1 MVKEGNE
8 NGRSHKFAVLFLD
21 MSVSVLASLL
31 AVLYVRWQSAPIY
44 EFRHYV
50 FEWIFLSA
58 VISLL
63 SFLVFGTNK
72 FVIRHSSLKSV
83 GRLVWAT
90 FLKEL
95 LLGACM
101 LIGLFGFRN
110 DDSGMSVSVL
120 IADLLITLVA
130 LVVLR
135 VIIIS
140 LYDDFKDST
149 GMNIDRIPVMV
160 YGVSDKSVALV
171 IRLENSEHYNVL
183 GFLTRDKSR
192 SGMVAQDKKIYAF
205 ENQDE
210 LSKLKIKLGFSG
222 VLFASDADIESE
234 GGNDGLLAM
243 SLKAGIGSLM
253 SPKIDQVRYG
263 GMSKTAVNEVVT
275 KTVDYIPDGMSGF
288 TRNTKRVIDFI
299 LSSILLVVFSPLFL
313 ICYIAL
319 KLDDGGPA
327 IYKQERIGRFGRPFM
342 IYKFRSM
349 RTDAEAGGPALYAG
363 DDDPRLTKV
372 GKFLRLH
379 HLDELPQLFNVW
391 KGDMAFVGYRPERKF
406 YIDQIMEHD
415 PRYYYL
421 YQIRPGVTSYSTLKN
436 GYTDTMEK
444 MLRRL
449 EFDLYYL
456 RHRSLWFDI
465 KILWQTFTNIV
476 FGKVF

>member
-1 MVKEGNE
+1 MIRERFEDG
-8 NGRSHKFAVLFLD
+8 GHRKFAVLFLD
-21 MSVSVLASLL
+21 ICVSVLSSLL
-31 AVLYVRWQSAPIY
+31 AVLLMRWQTAPML
-44 EFRHYV
+44 EFGHYLYVWV
-50 FEWIFLSA
+50 FMALVF
-58 VISLL
+58 SLL
-63 SFLVFGTNK
+63 GFLIFGTNR
-72 FVIRHSSLKSV
+72 IMMRHSTMKSI
-83 GRLVWAT
+83 GKLTLAT
-90 FLKEL
+90 LLKEL
-95 LLGACM
+95 LLGSC
-101 LIGLFGFRN
+101 LLLGLLCFGEDRKDVF
-110 DDSGMSVSVL
+110 VL
-120 IADLLITLVA
+120 ISDLLITLV
-130 LVVLR
+130 LLIVVR

-140 LYDDFKDST
+140 LYEDLKDST
-149 GMNIDRIPVMV
+149 GRNIDRIPVLV

-171 IRLENSEHYNVL
+171 IRLENSVHYNVL

-192 SGMVAQDKKIYAF
+192 NGMVAQDRRIYAF
-205 ENQDE
+205 ETQEELNQ
-210 LSKLKIKLGFSG
+210 LKINLGFTGILFSRDEDAEKENGDNG
-222 VLFASDADIESE
+222 VLSMCLKMGVNS
-234 GGNDGLLAM
+234 LLA
-243 SLKAGIGSLM
+243 
-253 SPKIDQVRYG
+253 PKIDQIEFG
-263 GMSKTAVNEVVT
+263 GMSQSAVNEVVT

-288 TRNTKRVIDFI
+288 TRNTKRVIDFC
-299 LSSILLVVFSPLFL
+299 LSSLLLVVFSPLFL

-372 GKFLRLH
+372 GKFLRIH

-465 KILWQTFTNIV
+465 KILWQTFANII

>member
-1 MVKEGNE
+1 MIKEKFDDGGN
-8 NGRSHKFAVLFLD
+8 RKFAVLFLD
-21 MSVSVLASLL
+21 LSVSVLSSFL
-31 AVLYVRWQSAPIY
+31 AVLFVRWQSAPI
-44 EFRHYV
+44 FDFGHYV

-58 VISLL
+58 AFSLL
-63 SFLVFGTNK
+63 SFLMLGTNK
-72 FVIRHSSLKSV
+72 IVIRHSTLKSI
-83 GRLVWAT
+83 GRLTSAT
-90 FLKEL
+90 LLKEL

-101 LIGLFGFRN
+101 MIGLFGFKN
-110 DDSGMSVSVL
+110 DNMNRGASLL
-120 IADLLITLVA
+120 ISDLLITLVI
-130 LVVLR
+130 LVVLMA
-135 VIIIS
+135 IIIS
-140 LYDDFKDST
+140 IYDDLKDST
-149 GMNIDRIPVMV
+149 GKNIDRIPVLV

-171 IRLENSEHYNVL
+171 VRLENSRHYNVL
-183 GFLTRDKSR
+183 GYLTRDKSR
-192 SGMVAQDKKIYAF
+192 GGMVAQDRKIYAF
-205 ENQDE
+205 ETFDDLNH
-210 LSKLKIKLGFSG
+210 LKINLGFSG
-222 VLFASDADIESE
+222 ILFARDEDAEKESDT
-234 GGNDGLLAM
+234 DGLLSM
-243 SLKAGIGSLM
+243 CLKMGVSSLL
-253 SPKIDQVRYG
+253 SPKIDQIEYG
-263 GMSKTAVNEVVT
+263 GMSRSAVNEVVT
-275 KTVDYIPDGMSGF
+275 KTVDFIPDGMSGF
-288 TRNTKRVIDFI
+288 TRNTKRLIDFF

-456 RHRSLWFDI
+456 RHRSLWSM
-465 KILWQTFTNIV
+465 
-476 FGKVF
+476 

>member
-205 ENQDE
+205 ENRDE

-222 VLFASDADIESE
+222 VLFANDADIESE

-436 GYTDTMEK
+436 GYTDTMAK